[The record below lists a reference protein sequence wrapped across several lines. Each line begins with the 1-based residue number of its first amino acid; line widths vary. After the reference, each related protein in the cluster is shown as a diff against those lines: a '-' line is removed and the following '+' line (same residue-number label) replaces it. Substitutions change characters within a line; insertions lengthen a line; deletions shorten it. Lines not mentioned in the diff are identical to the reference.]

1 MVIFILEFLQKI
13 NFCQLIG
20 IEDSF
25 CFHAFAIRQMEY
37 TVSELN
43 VTVFTDKN
51 RSIQSFLIT
60 LFTFVLYK
68 HRLQTTQIKVVLS
81 KISALNL
88 TMQLT

>member
-1 MVIFILEFLQKI
+1 
-13 NFCQLIG
+13 
-20 IEDSF
+20 
-25 CFHAFAIRQMEY
+25 MEY

-51 RSIQSFLIT
+51 RSIQLFLAT